1 MHGIITDITPFSVN
15 DGPGI
20 RTSVFLKGCPLHCR
34 WCHNPEGQLPGPQ
47 VMVQPSRCVGCG
59 ACAVCPS
66 GARGVHGE
74 LDPALCTGCG
84 LCVSVCPAEACRI
97 TGREMSPEEVLAQV
111 LPDKPFFRGRGGV
124 TISGGEP
131 MAQPAF
137 TLALASLLHA
147 HGIGVVL
154 ETCGYAPWECFE
166 AVAPFVTCFLYDW
179 KITDPELHR
188 RWTGSDNLLIRDNLA
203 KLHDLGAVIILRC
216 PVIPGVNDTPEHF
229 DGIVRLVKEL
239 PRIRQVDL
247 LPYHTLGNSK
257 RIQLGMPR
265 SDFPVPGQETAK
277 KWRDELAA
285 LCSVPVYV

>member
-1 MHGIITDITPFSVN
+1 MHGIVTDIIPFSVN

-34 WCHNPEGQLPGPQ
+34 WCHNPEGQRSGPQ
-47 VMVQPSRCVGCG
+47 VMVQTSRCVGCG
-59 ACAVCPS
+59 ACVVCPS

-97 TGREMSPEEVLAQV
+97 TGREMSPEDVLAQV
-111 LPDKPFFRGRGGV
+111 LPDKPFFRGHGGV

-131 MAQPAF
+131 MDQPAF

-154 ETCGYAPWECFE
+154 ETCGHAPWEYFE
-166 AVAPFVTCFLYDW
+166 AAAPIVSCFLYDW

-188 RWTGSDNLLIRDNLA
+188 RWTGADNALIRKNLG
-203 KLHDLGAVIILRC
+203 KLHDRGAGIVLRC

-229 DGIVRLVKEL
+229 EGIARLTREL
-239 PRIRQVDL
+239 PRILRVDL
-247 LPYHTLGNSK
+247 LPYHALGNDK
-257 RIQLGMPR
+257 RVRLGLPR
-265 SDFPVPGQETAK
+265 SEFPVPDRETAER
-277 KWRDELAA
+277 WRNDLAA
-285 LCSVPVYV
+285 RCSVPVCV

>member
-1 MHGIITDITPFSVN
+1 MRGIVTDIIPFSVN

-34 WCHNPEGQLPGPQ
+34 WCHNPEGQRSGPQ

-97 TGREMSPEEVLAQV
+97 TGREMTPEEVLAQV

-131 MAQPAF
+131 MDQPAF
-137 TLALASLLHA
+137 TLALASLLREN
-147 HGIGVVL
+147 GISVVL
-154 ETCGYAPWECFE
+154 ETCGHAPWEYFE
-166 AVAPFVTCFLYDW
+166 AAAPFVNCFLYDW

-188 RWTGSDNLLIRDNLA
+188 RWTGADNALIRENLG
-203 KLHDLGAVIILRC
+203 KLHDRGAGIVLRC

-229 DGIVRLVKEL
+229 EGIARLTREL
-239 PRIRQVDL
+239 PRILRVDL
-247 LPYHTLGNSK
+247 LPYHALGNDK
-257 RIQLGMPR
+257 RVRLGLPR
-265 SDFPVPGQETAK
+265 SEFPVPDRETAER
-277 KWRDELAA
+277 WRNDLAA
-285 LCSVPVYV
+285 RCSVPVCV

>member
-1 MHGIITDITPFSVN
+1 MRGIVTDIIPFSVN

-34 WCHNPEGQLPGPQ
+34 WCHNPEGQRSGPQ

-97 TGREMSPEEVLAQV
+97 TGREMTPEEVLAQV

-131 MAQPAF
+131 MDQPAF
-137 TLALASLLHA
+137 TLALASLLREN
-147 HGIGVVL
+147 GIGVVL
-154 ETCGYAPWECFE
+154 ETCGHAPWEYFE
-166 AVAPFVTCFLYDW
+166 AAAPFVSCFLYDW

-188 RWTGSDNLLIRDNLA
+188 RWTGADNTLIRENLG
-203 KLHDLGAVIILRC
+203 KLHDRGAGIVLRC

-229 DGIVRLVKEL
+229 EGIARLTREL
-239 PRIRQVDL
+239 PRILRVDL
-247 LPYHTLGNSK
+247 LPYHALGNDK
-257 RIQLGMPR
+257 RVRLGLPR
-265 SDFPVPGQETAK
+265 SEFPVPDRETAER
-277 KWRDELAA
+277 WRNDLAA
-285 LCSVPVYV
+285 RCSVPVCV